1 MLIEKSVESRAST
14 VTDEL
19 MLKYVPECFNMRQYD
34 SLAHGFRKAFRLL
47 LIASHRGNLLSMPC
61 YYINI
66 IPSGCMTPC
75 DLIRSVRT
83 I

>member
-34 SLAHGFRKAFRLL
+34 SLAHGFRKAFRLFVIDCFSSWQFIVNAL
-47 LIASHRGNLLSMPC
+47 LLYQ
-61 YYINI
+61 YYSFWLHD
-66 IPSGCMTPC
+66 P
-75 DLIRSVRT
+75 L
-83 I
+83 